1 MWRRGFAV
9 GAVVV
14 ALLLVAGVAIAAGTS
29 STSTETSTTETSTV
43 TSIPEVTTTSMPE
56 VTTTSMPGGMD
67 GTTVHEAGAAG
78 TVTVLREGDVLTV
91 TEVNPNDGW
100 TFEVE
105 QATGR
110 EVEVKFLSGNTRVD
124 FNAELEDGE
133 VRVRVRTRL
142 LDPDEAIGADDD
154 GAAAGLDDGADQVDE
169 ADDDVIAAS
178 DLGTHVIEAGP
189 VTVTIEVTEDGLML
203 LSVDAPQGF
212 DETRIEQSSD
222 EIELRFKSDSLEVRI
237 EIELDHGR
245 LDVDVEVKDDDD
257 HGRHGHDDD
266 GDGDDDNSGHG
277 GDDEDDD

>member
-1 MWRRGFAV
+1 MWKRGFAV
-9 GAVVV
+9 GAAGI
-14 ALLLVAGVAIAAGTS
+14 ALLLVAGAAIAAGTPATTTGS
-29 STSTETSTTETSTV
+29 SM
-43 TSIPEVTTTSMPE
+43 PEVTTTSMPE

-154 GAAAGLDDGADQVDE
+154 GAAAGLDDGADQ

-266 GDGDDDNSGHG
+266 GDSDDDNSGHG